1 MELIDRYLQAVKFW
15 LPKAQSEDI
24 IAELSEDIRSQIEER
39 EGELGRQLNDSEV
52 GAILKQVGP
61 PAFVANRFLPQQYLI
76 GPLLFPIYRFV
87 LKIAML
93 GYLIPWVLVWIGLMI
108 YSQSYRE
115 EHAGGGV
122 IGALGSLWS
131 SVWFAAFITIAV
143 VTIVFAV
150 LERTQVLTCALQN
163 WDPQKLPPVRDR
175 NRIPRSS
182 SITEFIVGVLFLIW
196 WVDTFSSQ
204 TILRFTAIQIT
215 LAPVWRYFFWGFL
228 FVSVVNVALAAA
240 NLFHPHWTKLRAVV
254 RLASDCAGSVL
265 FCWLLKSNFLAGIT
279 VPNVEASKTLAIT
292 NAINWWDTKM
302 VTAAIVICIV
312 IAAIDVYRI
321 VRLKGTTSSLLPQA
335 SAPAI
340 LR

>member
-15 LPKAQSEDI
+15 LPEAQKEDI
-24 IAELSEDIRSQIEER
+24 IAELSEDIRSQIEEK

-61 PAFVANRFLPQQYLI
+61 PVFVANRFLPQQYLI

-87 LKIAML
+87 LKIAAL

-108 YSQSYRE
+108 FTQSYRA
-115 EHAGGGV
+115 EHFGGSF
-122 IGALGSLWS
+122 IRAFGSLWS
-131 SVWFAAFITIAV
+131 SLWFAAFITVGV

-150 LERTQVLTCALQN
+150 LERTQALTGALQN
-163 WDPQKLPPVRDR
+163 WDPHKLPPVRDP

-204 TILRFTAIQIT
+204 TALRFTAIQIT

-240 NLFHPHWTKLRAVV
+240 NLFHPHWSRLRAGV

-265 FCWLLKSNFLAGIT
+265 FCWLLKSNSLAGIT

-302 VTAAIVICIV
+302 VPAAIAVCIV
-312 IAAIDVYRI
+312 IATIDVYRI
-321 VRLKGTTSSLLPQA
+321 VRLKRTTSTSLPQA
-335 SAPAI
+335 SASAI
-340 LR
+340 LG